1 MSPPIAPPAVSK
13 SDEAPAETAD
23 DADALE
29 LCELFFA
36 AGSAERRLILLNLDY
51 SDWPPATPPAPL
63 QRADIWRMETAAL
76 RHNTATVMRELERAL
91 GISYRQSRRI
101 VEDELGE
108 PIVVA
113 AKAMSLPADVL
124 QRILLFMNPRVGQS
138 VDRVYEL
145 SALYARSA
153 WRRRAG
159 WLRSCAPRSLPPA
172 SSADTRAFARGRRDG
187 APCAVGKLARVPAP
201 KRDPLPIAPAAT
213 AAAPLRRRAT
223 PRRCR

>member
-1 MSPPIAPPAVSK
+1 MHRPPSARATK
-13 SDEAPAETAD
+13 RLRETAD
-23 DADALE
+23 DSGALE

-36 AGSAERRLILLNLDY
+36 AGSPERRLILLNLDY
-51 SDWPPATPPAPL
+51 SRLAGRRRRPAPL

-101 VEDELGE
+101 VEDDLGE

-145 SALYARSA
+145 AALYARSA
-153 WRRRAG
+153 WRPRAG
-159 WLRSCAPRSLPPA
+159 WSRSCAPPSRPPA
-172 SSADTRAFARGRRDG
+172 RRADTRAFAG
-187 APCAVGKLARVPAP
+187 AAETARACV
-201 KRDPLPIAPAAT
+201 
-213 AAAPLRRRAT
+213 
-223 PRRCR
+223 